1 MKEKNMVIVKIFCNY
16 GLLSQWP
23 PEKEY
28 NSSVGK
34 VLDL

>member
-1 MKEKNMVIVKIFCNY
+1 MLKIMVIIKLFCNY
-16 GLLSQWP
+16 ELLGEWP
-23 PEKEY
+23 PEKEH